1 MRRNAPKPKPI
12 FVRCS
17 GVETMASDCGR
28 MQWGASSIRVENR
41 GWGSGKG
48 RTLQAY
54 LTFGTWKRACLETEQ
69 HLQTIDFLVSILLH
83 FQGCIYQF
91 GWLVPGQ
98 VIVTQEKGNVNMTIL
113 SFPTK
118 SDRVSKFLGWH
129 ADEATSQK
137 TGIKHRVPYPD
148 SNFFHCIFFSMKR
161 WFIPFSIKIIY
172 PAARLRLPSEVPCL
186 L

>member
-41 GWGSGKG
+41 GLGNGKG

-69 HLQTIDFLVSILLH
+69 HLQTIDFLVSILLN

-98 VIVTQEKGNVNMTIL
+98 VIVTQEKGNINMTIL

-118 SDRVSKFLGWH
+118 SDRISEFLGWH
-129 ADEATSQK
+129 AGEATRRQVSN
-137 TGIKHRVPYPD
+137 IDIEYPIRIAIF
-148 SNFFHCIFFSMKR
+148 SVAHVFFHEKM
-161 WFIPFSIKIIY
+161 IY
-172 PAARLRLPSEVPCL
+172 PFFQVWSFIQPHD
-186 L
+186 